1 MDHTP
6 WQQINITY
14 PGRTAQEREQQAV
27 AHLSRVLPAAETA
40 GLITSWWFIR
50 KGAWRIRYL
59 PTERL
64 ESGAQVRRLLTEGV
78 TWSGDIYEP
87 ETHAFGGHDAM
98 ATAHTLFHHDSRN
111 LITYL
116 HQHPTTRREHS
127 LILCTSLMRAAGLD
141 LNEQGDVWSQVVA
154 YRTAHLNQAF
164 PTDVP
169 GWERFRGAVRSLLL
183 GVPRATGDWHT
194 AFANAGAAL
203 HRLRERG
210 TLARGLRAVIALHVI
225 FHWNRLGLPAT
236 TQATLAR
243 AAQEAIFG
251 LPDPPLPDPG

>member
-6 WQQINITY
+6 WHQVNITY
-14 PGRTAQEREQQAV
+14 PGQTAQEREKQAV
-27 AHLSRVLPAAETA
+27 AHLRRALPAAETA

-59 PTERL
+59 PAGSP
-64 ESGAQVRRLLTEGV
+64 ESGDQARGLLTEGV
-78 TWSGDIYEP
+78 TWVGDIYEP

-98 ATAHTLFHHDSRN
+98 TTAHTLFHHDSRH
-111 LITYL
+111 LLTYL

-127 LILCTSLMRAAGLD
+127 LILCTALMRAARLD
-141 LNEQGDVWSQVVA
+141 LNEQGDVWAQVLEHRA
-154 YRTAHLNQAF
+154 AHLNQA
-164 PTDVP
+164 PTTDP
-169 GWERFRGAVRSLLL
+169 SRWERFTGDVRSLLL
-183 GVPRATGDWHT
+183 GAPRTTGDWNT
-194 AFANAGAAL
+194 AFAHAGAAL
-203 HRLRERG
+203 HRQRETG

-251 LPDPPLPDPG
+251 LPDKHLPDPG